1 MTTRWRRLLDE
12 VLRFL
17 AVGGMATIVAVTLFN
32 WLVHGFTTD
41 GDAFLSGRPVL
52 AYVIANTIGM
62 MISYRGARSWAFRHR
77 EPVHADGGRTMYLL
91 INVATMS
98 LPIACLWI
106 SRNVLGLDDPVSDN
120 ISANIIGLLLGLGA
134 RFFLFRHL
142 VFSQPAYQSTPL
154 VATTSLHLPGEHQDP
169 EPPASP

>member
-1 MTTRWRRLLDE
+1 MTIRWRRLLDE

-17 AVGGMATIVAVTLFN
+17 AVGGVATIVAVFLFN

-41 GDAFLSGRPVL
+41 GEALLSGRPVL

-62 MISYRGARSWAFRHR
+62 LISYRGARSWAFRHR

-106 SRNVLGLDDPVSDN
+106 SRNVLGLDDPLSDN
-120 ISANIIGLLLGLGA
+120 ISANIIGLVLGLGA
-134 RFFLFRHL
+134 RFFLFRQL
-142 VFSQPAYQSTPL
+142 VFSRPAYRSTPL
-154 VATTSLHLPGEHQDP
+154 AATTSLPQPGETQGRT
-169 EPPASP
+169 PPGRP